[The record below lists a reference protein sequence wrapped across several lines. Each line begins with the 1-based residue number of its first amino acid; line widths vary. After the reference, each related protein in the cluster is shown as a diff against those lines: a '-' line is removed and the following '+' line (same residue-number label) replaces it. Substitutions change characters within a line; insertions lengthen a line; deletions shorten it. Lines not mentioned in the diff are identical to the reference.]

1 MTIVLNFKT
10 HLRSHLNNNNI
21 TSHDSHRKSFACNP
35 NLATSLP
42 KGTILTLRDKPNLK
56 QAYLFTDVTAH

>member
-1 MTIVLNFKT
+1 MTTVLNFKT
-10 HLRSHLNNNNI
+10 HLRFHLNNNI
-21 TSHDSHRKSFACNP
+21 TSHDSHIVFTLACNP

-42 KGTILTLRDKPNLK
+42 KGMVLTLRDKPNLK